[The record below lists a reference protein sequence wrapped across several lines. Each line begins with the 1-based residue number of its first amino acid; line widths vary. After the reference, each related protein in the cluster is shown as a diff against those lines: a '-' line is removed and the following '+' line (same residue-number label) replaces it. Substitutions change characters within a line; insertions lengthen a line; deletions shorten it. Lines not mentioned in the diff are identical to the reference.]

1 MFCSRLLT
9 LTPLEGQSAVSLFLS
24 YDILAPFDAFFVL
37 FVLLEEGEGM
47 TKQDIINQVCESADL
62 PRSKAEEAVETV
74 IGLIKDA
81 LGDGEAVILR
91 RFGTFQVRAKSKR
104 VGRNPKTGEEAEIS
118 ARKVVRFKSGKHFKQ
133 AVNDED
139 SN

>member
-1 MFCSRLLT
+1 MPKTSELLT
-9 LTPLEGQSAVSLFLS
+9 VI
-24 YDILAPFDAFFVL
+24 IL
-37 FVLLEEGEGM
+37 LLYFCDLMLGGGVISM
-47 TKQDIINQVCESADL
+47 TKQDIINQVCNNVDL

-74 IGLIKDA
+74 IGLIKGA

-91 RFGTFQVRAKSKR
+91 RFGTFQVRAKTKR

-139 SN
+139 KN

>member
-1 MFCSRLLT
+1 MNASGLLT
-9 LTPLEGQSAVSLFLS
+9 
-24 YDILAPFDAFFVL
+24 YDTASDSNYGLCLWRERTHFFDL
-37 FVLLEEGEGM
+37 NEGENVSM
-47 TKQDIINQVCESADL
+47 TKQDIINQVCDNADL

-74 IGLIKDA
+74 IGLIKNA
-81 LGDGEAVILR
+81 LGEGEAVILR

-104 VGRNPKTGEEAEIS
+104 IGRNPKTGEEAEIS

-139 SN
+139 GN

>member
-1 MFCSRLLT
+1 
-9 LTPLEGQSAVSLFLS
+9 
-24 YDILAPFDAFFVL
+24 
-37 FVLLEEGEGM
+37 M
-47 TKQDIINQVCESADL
+47 TKQDIINQVCNNVDL

-74 IGLIKDA
+74 IGLIKGA

-91 RFGTFQVRAKSKR
+91 RFGTFQVRAKTKR

-139 SN
+139 KNWKILSFFKLSVFRNIS

>member
-1 MFCSRLLT
+1 MG
-9 LTPLEGQSAVSLFLS
+9 GQSCCAS
-24 YDILAPFDAFFVL
+24 YALYATGFTNYFVL
-37 FVLLEEGEGM
+37 EQGGGIIRM
-47 TKQDIINQVCESADL
+47 TKQDIINQVCDNADL

-81 LGDGEAVILR
+81 LGGGEAVILR

-104 VGRNPKTGEEAEIS
+104 IGRNPKTGEEAEIS

-133 AVNDED
+133 AVNDDEVG
-139 SN
+139 N

>member
-1 MFCSRLLT
+1 LEKLRELRCVCLLT
-9 LTPLEGQSAVSLFLS
+9 LRQVVITGFVCGVRRIHLFDLN
-24 YDILAPFDAFFVL
+24 
-37 FVLLEEGEGM
+37 EGENVSM
-47 TKQDIINQVCESADL
+47 TKQDIINQVCDNADL

-74 IGLIKDA
+74 IGLIKNA

-104 VGRNPKTGEEAEIS
+104 IGRNPKTGEEAEIS

-139 SN
+139 GN